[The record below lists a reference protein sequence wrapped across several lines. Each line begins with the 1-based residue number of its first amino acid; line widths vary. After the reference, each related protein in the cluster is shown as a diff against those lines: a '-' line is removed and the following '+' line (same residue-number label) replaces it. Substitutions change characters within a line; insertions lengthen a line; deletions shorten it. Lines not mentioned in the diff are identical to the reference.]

1 MFGKIE
7 VKKAL
12 TLNQVAFW
20 DTKDKSNTLSLE
32 ELEARKEAREEFKK
46 WVFVEKKFWR

>member
-20 DTKDKSNTLSLE
+20 DTKDKSSTLSLE
-32 ELEARKEAREEFKK
+32 ELEAREEFKK

>member
-20 DTKDKSNTLSLE
+20 DTKDKDKSSTLSLE
-32 ELEARKEAREEFKK
+32 ELEAREEFKK
-46 WVFVEKKFWR
+46 WVFVEKNFWR